1 MSPNNGRLSMNY
13 CKGLLLAT
21 LFLFTSTASS
31 EEPSELELPVGI
43 YEGIYTRF
51 FDYKTLIIDKDGKHR
66 LITSNM
72 ASGFRYTKARF
83 FGPDDL
89 TCSVVRC
96 VITLPA
102 DEKVEYVTQ
111 VTVTP
116 AAVGWDIVELHKIKS
131 NEEFSLQYKLRQNS
145 KTPLGIQFVERN
157 KGLYE
162 PTSPNNDKFNEV
174 GSVYIGYSVGDN
186 EPHLIAI
193 EFIGDNKAKLQRYVA
208 GFEDV
213 KEVELSVERL
223 VYPTNALILTGD
235 QRVQSIKFHL
245 FEMLENATFEGME
258 VKTIIKHGKAIETK
272 RVELIR
278 VNPRLQN

>member
-1 MSPNNGRLSMNY
+1 MNY

-21 LFLFTSTASS
+21 LFLFMSTASS
-31 EEPSELELPVGI
+31 EEQSELELPVGI

-66 LITSNM
+66 LVTSNM
-72 ASGFRYTKARF
+72 ASGFRYTQSRF

-89 TCSVVRC
+89 VCSAVRC

-111 VTVTP
+111 VTLIP

-145 KTPLGIQFVERN
+145 KTPLGIQFVQRN

-162 PTSPNNDKFNEV
+162 PASPNNDKSNEV
-174 GSVYIGYSVGDN
+174 GSVYIGYSEGDIG
-186 EPHLIAI
+186 PHLIAI
-193 EFIGDNKAKLQRYVA
+193 EFTGDNKARLQQYIA
-208 GFEDV
+208 DFEYSN
-213 KEVELSVERL
+213 EVELSVERL
-223 VYPTNALILTGD
+223 VHPTNALILSGD
-235 QRVQSIKFHL
+235 HRIQNITFHL
-245 FEMLENATFEGME
+245 FEMLEHSTFEGME
-258 VKTIIKHGKAIETK
+258 VKTLLKHEKASETK